1 MPAAQNFASLAADH
15 TQAGNPAGF
24 LKVVPILSKTF
35 TGNWPIEADITSG
48 EITVAPRL
56 PAATPLPVYE
66 LPANNIDVN
75 SETVGPAGF
84 QSEKHNIEFMTA
96 GFSKAI
102 TTELRKY
109 TNAGAVFLVLTPDLK
124 WGVVGTS
131 YKPIFVGKNQKFGKK
146 GGEQR
151 GNTLKGEE
159 EGYLW
164 GIVNLADSV
173 VSGLT
178 FAAAQVP
185 A

>member
-1 MPAAQNFASLAADH
+1 MPGPQNFASLAADS
-15 TQAGNPAGF
+15 TQAGNAGGF

-35 TGNWPIEADITSG
+35 TGNWPIEADIAAG

-66 LPANNIDVN
+66 LPANLIDSG
-75 SETVGPAGF
+75 SETVGQAGF
-84 QSEKHNIEFMTA
+84 QSEKHMVEFMTA
-96 GFSKAI
+96 GFSKQI
-102 TTELRKY
+102 TAELRKY

-131 YKPIFVGKNQKFGKK
+131 YKPIFTAKSQKFGKK

-151 GNTLKGEE
+151 GTTLKGEE
-159 EGYLW
+159 EGYGW

-173 VSGLT
+173 VTGLT

>member
-1 MPAAQNFASLAADH
+1 MSQNFASLAADNS
-15 TQAGNPAGF
+15 QGGNPAGS
-24 LKVVPILSKTF
+24 LKIVPILAKNF
-35 TGNWPIEADITSG
+35 NGNWPIEADITAG

-56 PAATPLPVYE
+56 PANTLLPVYE
-66 LPANNIDVN
+66 IPVNTIDIN

-84 QSEKHNIEFMTA
+84 HSEKHMVEFMTA
-96 GFSKAI
+96 GFSKTI
-102 TTELRKY
+102 TAELRKY
-109 TNAGAVFLVLTPDLK
+109 TNAGAVFLFLTPDLK
-124 WGVVGTS
+124 WGVAGTS
-131 YKPIFVGKNQKFGKK
+131 YKPIFASKSQKFGKK

-151 GNTLKGEE
+151 GTTLKGEE

-173 VSGLT
+173 VSELD